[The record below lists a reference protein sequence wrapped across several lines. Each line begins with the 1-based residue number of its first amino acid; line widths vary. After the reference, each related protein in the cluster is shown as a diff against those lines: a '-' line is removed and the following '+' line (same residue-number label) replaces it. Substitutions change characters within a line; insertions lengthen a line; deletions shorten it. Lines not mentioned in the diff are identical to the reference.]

1 MKLLVLLAGPTVAQ
15 LCGMMTR
22 TAALTVALSLLAS
35 SAFAG
40 TTSQT
45 FMVGAVVVRS
55 ATVTA
60 VISARVNEGV
70 HVQQLA
76 SRGTPAPMLL
86 VAGGLKSLP
95 QAGDVQVPAGSSAD
109 RTVTLLY

>member
-1 MKLLVLLAGPTVAQ
+1 VVRRLLKHG
-15 LCGMMTR
+15 GMMTR
-22 TAALTVALSLLAS
+22 AATLAAALSLLLAS

-40 TTSQT
+40 TASRS

-55 ATVTA
+55 ATVAAVVNATA
-60 VISARVNEGV
+60 NDGV
-70 HVQQLA
+70 HVQQIA

-86 VAGGLKSLP
+86 VAGGLKSMP
-95 QAGDVQVPAGSSAD
+95 QAGDVQVPAGSSED